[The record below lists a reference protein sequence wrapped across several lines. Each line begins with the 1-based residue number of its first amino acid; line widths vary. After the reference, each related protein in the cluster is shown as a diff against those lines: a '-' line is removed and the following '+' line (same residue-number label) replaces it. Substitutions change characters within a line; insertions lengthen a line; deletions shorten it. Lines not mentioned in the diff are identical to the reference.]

1 MISAR
6 ETKLIPRQSPQRP
19 PKPEMKSNQVI
30 FGDLSNSG
38 CKEIL
43 FDIVYSYS
51 SPYTVGSPKKMF
63 TMAISFS

>member
-1 MISAR
+1 MISAT

-43 FDIVYSYS
+43 FDVVKSNS
-51 SPYTVGSPKKMF
+51 SPYTVGSPKKILR
-63 TMAISFS
+63 MAISFS